1 MATEGGIKVPG
12 IGHLSKKEMYI
23 GGTAAGLVVIFAL
36 YRSREKSKAA
46 AAAAAA
52 AATTTDSTDGSGT
65 QIDPTTGLP
74 AGSPEDVA
82 ELEQESEYA
91 NDTDYGY
98 SSGGYDNTGSTD
110 QTEQFTSNA
119 AWSQAAQEYITNYS
133 GGDAATVSSALG
145 AYITGS
151 YVTPAQQNIIEQAIA
166 FDGAPPQSGVNG
178 YPPSINTTPPSTT
191 TGTTTTGTTKTIA
204 QAVGT
209 QVKFQSNVASFGSVA
224 KLAAY
229 FDEGVPEIQAY
240 NPGLNLNETTG
251 VVTVPYLIKK
261 GDTLASIAAKFK
273 ENPENIAAIL
283 ATQGIS

>member
-1 MATEGGIKVPG
+1 VVMATEGGIKVPG

-36 YRSREKSKAA
+36 YRAHEKSQE
-46 AAAAAA
+46 AA
-52 AATTTDSTDGSGT
+52 AATSTGSDDGSDT
-65 QIDPTTGLP
+65 AIDPTTGLP

-82 ELEQESEYA
+82 ELEQESEEA

-98 SSGGYDNTGSTD
+98 ASGGYDDTDTGQ

-133 GGDAATVSSALG
+133 GGDAATVSAALG

-166 FDGAPPQSGVNG
+166 FDGAPPQSGANG
-178 YPPSINTTPPSTT
+178 YPPSINTTPPSTG
-191 TGTTTTGTTKTIA
+191 TGTGTGGTTKTIA

-209 QVKFQSNVASFGSVA
+209 QVKFQSNIASFGSVA

-229 FDEGVPEIQAY
+229 FDEGIPEIQAN
-240 NPGLNLNETTG
+240 NPGLNLNAKTG
-251 VVTVPYLIKK
+251 AVTVPYLIKK

-273 ENPENIAAIL
+273 ENPENIAAVL